1 MAVSIVAD
9 DPSLGTHHLLEEE
22 LRLFIDDDE
31 AEFLFKS

>member
-1 MAVSIVAD
+1 VAD
-9 DPSLGTHHLLEEE
+9 DPLLVDNQLLEEE